1 MPNLCETLAC
11 VNGAI
16 ANDRLLAYNVRV
28 DEKELAIDLPVHLH
42 GKNINYR

>member
-16 ANDRLLAYNVRV
+16 ANIRLLAYNVRV
-28 DEKELAIDLPVHLH
+28 DEKELAIDLPVQLLE
-42 GKNINYR
+42 KNFYYR